1 MDTKILFT
9 DLDGTLL
16 NRKKEITAENDAAID
31 RALTAGH
38 KVVINTGRPL
48 CGCMAQIREL
58 GLERE
63 GCYAI
68 TYNGGLIYD
77 CYTKKTL
84 YKKGIPLA
92 YVRHIF
98 SETQRRGIYCQTYSD
113 ESLLTLCDTEEL
125 QYYTSRTHTPYQIDP
140 DLLSHLTEAPVKL
153 LAIDLKLGREV
164 LDLYRQEMADW
175 AEGKVSIFYSSQ
187 FYLEH
192 VAYGISK
199 GAAIQI
205 LCDHLNIPLSNT
217 IAAGDEENDIDMI
230 RKAKI
235 GVAMSNA
242 IPVVKECADYI
253 TVHDC
258 DHSGIAEV
266 IKHFMDC

>member
-16 NRKKEITAENDAAID
+16 NRKKEITAENAAAID

-84 YKKGIPLA
+84 YKKEFPLHTSVIFFQKHNEGEST
-92 YVRHIF
+92 VRLI
-98 SETQRRGIYCQTYSD
+98 
-113 ESLLTLCDTEEL
+113 
-125 QYYTSRTHTPYQIDP
+125 RTN
-140 DLLSHLTEAPVKL
+140 
-153 LAIDLKLGREV
+153 
-164 LDLYRQEMADW
+164 LY
-175 AEGKVSIFYSSQ
+175 
-187 FYLEH
+187 
-192 VAYGISK
+192 
-199 GAAIQI
+199 
-205 LCDHLNIPLSNT
+205 
-217 IAAGDEENDIDMI
+217 
-230 RKAKI
+230 
-235 GVAMSNA
+235 
-242 IPVVKECADYI
+242 
-253 TVHDC
+253 
-258 DHSGIAEV
+258 
-266 IKHFMDC
+266 

>member
-1 MDTKILFT
+1 M
-9 DLDGTLL
+9 
-16 NRKKEITAENDAAID
+16 
-31 RALTAGH
+31 
-38 KVVINTGRPL
+38 
-48 CGCMAQIREL
+48 
-58 GLERE
+58 
-63 GCYAI
+63 
-68 TYNGGLIYD
+68 
-77 CYTKKTL
+77 
-84 YKKGIPLA
+84 
-92 YVRHIF
+92 
-98 SETQRRGIYCQTYSD
+98 
-113 ESLLTLCDTEEL
+113 TLCDTEEL